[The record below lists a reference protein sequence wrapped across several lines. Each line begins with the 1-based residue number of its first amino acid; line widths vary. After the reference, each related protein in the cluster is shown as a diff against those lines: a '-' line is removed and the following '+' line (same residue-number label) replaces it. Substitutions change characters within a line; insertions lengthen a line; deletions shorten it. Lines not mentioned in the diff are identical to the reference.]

1 MDEGF
6 IKVGDYKRVKISI
19 ELYKSST
26 RKIADNSTL
35 EHEWVYG
42 DPGVGKSRY
51 AREQGEYFNKPCNKW
66 WDGYTDQDIVVI
78 DDFGLEHKCL
88 GHHLKIWADHYPF
101 NAEIKNG

>member
-1 MDEGF
+1 VDEGF

-51 AREQGEYFNKPCNKW
+51 ARE
-66 WDGYTDQDIVVI
+66 
-78 DDFGLEHKCL
+78 
-88 GHHLKIWADHYPF
+88 
-101 NAEIKNG
+101 